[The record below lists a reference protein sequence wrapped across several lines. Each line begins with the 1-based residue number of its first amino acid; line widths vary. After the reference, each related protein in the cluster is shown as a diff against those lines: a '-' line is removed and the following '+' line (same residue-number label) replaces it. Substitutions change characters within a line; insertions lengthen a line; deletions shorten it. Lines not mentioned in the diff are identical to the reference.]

1 MENKPVNQLYLS
13 VLHIELKSIVVL
25 IRSVRTFVIKK
36 VWFSV
41 IIINDRPI
49 TNVLFNKWNST
60 NVFQTPLHLAVEL
73 EFVDAVKT
81 LLQAGANP
89 NLVNKRG
96 ENSIHLAVKLD
107 LVHCLETIISNSRHN
122 SDLNTR
128 NFEGKNNIS
137 YN

>member
-49 TNVLFNKWNST
+49 TNVLFNK
-60 NVFQTPLHLAVEL
+60 
-73 EFVDAVKT
+73 
-81 LLQAGANP
+81 
-89 NLVNKRG
+89 
-96 ENSIHLAVKLD
+96 
-107 LVHCLETIISNSRHN
+107 
-122 SDLNTR
+122 
-128 NFEGKNNIS
+128 
-137 YN
+137 